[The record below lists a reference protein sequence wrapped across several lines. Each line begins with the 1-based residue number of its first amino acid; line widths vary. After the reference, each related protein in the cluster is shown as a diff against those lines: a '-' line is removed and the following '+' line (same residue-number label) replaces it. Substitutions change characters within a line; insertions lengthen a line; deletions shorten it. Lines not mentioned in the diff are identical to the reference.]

1 MSREELAGIGAAEAP
16 TQRVLAIFWK
26 SGSDVAL
33 LAVVQILCFLALAR
47 LEPHFLIVHLYELI
61 PYVAILLLVAYRQQ
75 SWAYTIGPFVSV
87 VWFALAYMAGLLGS
101 ATNLV
106 AILAIVTAIVAVL
119 MTVRCRIHWV
129 KEYSGRE
136 GSWRTSLVS
145 FAIVLAYFGILLR
158 WFWDMVS

>member
-1 MSREELAGIGAAEAP
+1 MSREGLAGNAAAEAP
-16 TQRVLAIFWK
+16 IQRVLAIFRK
-26 SGSDVAL
+26 SGTDVAL
-33 LAVVQILCFLALAR
+33 LAVVQILCFLALTR
-47 LEPHFLIVHLYELI
+47 LEPHFFIIHLYELI
-61 PYVAILLLVAYRQQ
+61 PYVAILLLVACRHQL
-75 SWAYTIGPFVSV
+75 WAYAIGPFVSV
-87 VWFALAYMAGLLGS
+87 VWFGLAYMVGLLGS

-136 GSWRTSLVS
+136 GSWRTFLVS
-145 FAIVLAYFGILLR
+145 FVIVLTYFGILLR

>member
-1 MSREELAGIGAAEAP
+1 MSREELAGIGAAEVA
-16 TQRVLAIFWK
+16 TQRVLAIFRK

-47 LEPHFLIVHLYELI
+47 LEPHFFIIHLYELI
-61 PYVAILLLVAYRQQ
+61 PYVAILLLVACRHQL
-75 SWAYTIGPFVSV
+75 WAYAIGPFVSV
-87 VWFALAYMAGLLGS
+87 VWFGLAYMAGLLGS

>member
-1 MSREELAGIGAAEAP
+1 VSREELAGNAAAEAP
-16 TQRVLAIFWK
+16 IQRVLAIFRK
-26 SGSDVAL
+26 SGTDVAL
-33 LAVVQILCFLALAR
+33 LAVVQILCFLALTR
-47 LEPHFLIVHLYELI
+47 LEPHFFIIHLYELI
-61 PYVAILLLVAYRQQ
+61 PYVAILLLIAYRHQL
-75 SWAYTIGPFVSV
+75 WAYTIGPFVSV
-87 VWFALAYMAGLLGS
+87 VWFVLAYMAGLLGS

-136 GSWRTSLVS
+136 GSWRTFLVS
-145 FAIVLAYFGILLR
+145 FVIVLAYFGILLR